1 MFRKITFLLFFI
13 ILFPACSPKETKAVN
28 SNISTCKRIVSTAP
42 SITETLF
49 ALGLGKNIVGVT
61 ENCLYP
67 EETKGIA
74 KVGKHLD
81 VGSEAVLALNPDT
94 VFVLSINAPLE
105 QKLETLG
112 VNSVTLKQ
120 STLDDFFHS
129 VTQIGEACGVQKEA
143 AELNRR
149 IAGGLSELSEKI
161 IGTEPKKRAMVVIG
175 RDYYDFRIK
184 DVYIAGN
191 DGFLGEIMKRAGF
204 DNVYSGSIAYPKVQV
219 EGIIAL
225 NPDVIIDIILV
236 PMQPYQLE
244 NAKKLW
250 SRLPVNAAKNN
261 EIYIKTEEF
270 WTIPGPRIIKIAEEM
285 KNL

>member
-1 MFRKITFLLFFI
+1 MLKKIIVLLVLAT
-13 ILFPACSPKETKAVN
+13 LFPACSQKEAEADR
-28 SNISTCKRIVSTAP
+28 SNNVCKKIVSTAP

-49 ALGLGKNIVGVT
+49 ALGLGKNIIGVT

-105 QKLETLG
+105 QKLKTLG

-120 STLDDFFHS
+120 STLDDFFNS

-143 AELNRR
+143 EELNRR
-149 IAGGLSELSEKI
+149 IAGKLSEFSKKSDL
-161 IGTEPKKRAMVVIG
+161 TDRKKRVMVVIG

-191 DGFLGEIMKRAGF
+191 DGFLSEVMKRTGF
-204 DNVYSGSIAYPKVQV
+204 ENAYSGSIAYPKIQV

-225 NPDVIIDIILV
+225 NPDVIIDVILV

-250 SRLPVNAAKNN
+250 SKLPVNAAKND

-270 WTIPGPRIIKIAEEM
+270 WTIPGPRIVEIAEEM

>member
-1 MFRKITFLLFFI
+1 MLKKII
-13 ILFPACSPKETKAVN
+13 ILLAFAALLSACSQKEAEVEKPN
-28 SNISTCKRIVSTAP
+28 NLCKRIVSTAP

-49 ALGLGKNIVGVT
+49 ALGLGGNVVGVT

-67 EETKGIA
+67 DETKNIA

-81 VGSEAVLALNPDT
+81 VGSETVLALEPDM

-105 QKLETLG
+105 QKLKTLG

-120 STLDDFFHS
+120 STLDDFFNS

-143 AELNRR
+143 AGLNKR
-149 IAGGLSELSEKI
+149 IADRLSDFSKKG
-161 IGTEPKKRAMVVIG
+161 GTEKKKRVMVVIG

-191 DGFLGEIMKRAGF
+191 DGFLSEILKRTGF
-204 DNVYSGSIAYPKVQV
+204 DNVYGGSIAYPKIQV

>member
-1 MFRKITFLLFFI
+1 MLKKIIVLLFLAT
-13 ILFPACSPKETKAVN
+13 LFPACSQKEAEADR
-28 SNISTCKRIVSTAP
+28 SNNICKKIVSTAP

-49 ALGLGKNIVGVT
+49 ALGLGKNIIGVT

-67 EETKGIA
+67 EETKNIA

-105 QKLETLG
+105 QKLKTLG

-120 STLDDFFHS
+120 STLDDFFNS

-143 AELNRR
+143 EELNRR
-149 IAGGLSELSEKI
+149 IAGKLSEFSKKSSL
-161 IGTEPKKRAMVVIG
+161 TDRKKRVMVVIG

-191 DGFLGEIMKRAGF
+191 DGFLSEVMKRTGF
-204 DNVYSGSIAYPKVQV
+204 ENAYSGSIAYPKIQV

-225 NPDVIIDIILV
+225 NPDVIIDVILV

-250 SRLPVNAAKNN
+250 SKLPVNAAKND

-270 WTIPGPRIIKIAEEM
+270 WTIPGPRIVEIAEEM